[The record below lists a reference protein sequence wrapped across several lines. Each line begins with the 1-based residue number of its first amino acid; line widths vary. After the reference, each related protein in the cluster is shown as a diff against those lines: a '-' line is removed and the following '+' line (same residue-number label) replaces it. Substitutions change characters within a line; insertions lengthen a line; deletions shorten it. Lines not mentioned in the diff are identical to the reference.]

1 MAEKLNGYI
10 NIPYPLLMLL
20 GTVFVACITW
30 GITVAGTKRQDV
42 TTAAAYYRQVDV
54 NTTVINNE
62 IKPDIQKLKDTKV
75 DKSDYEW
82 VRQSLERIEA
92 KIDAHM
98 TSSRVTANK

>member
-42 TTAAAYYRQVDV
+42 TTAATYYRQVDV
-54 NTTVINNE
+54 NTNVINNE
-62 IKPDIQKLKDTKV
+62 IKPYIQIRIPMKMRRYAR
-75 DKSDYEW
+75 SAG
-82 VRQSLERIEA
+82 RQSR
-92 KIDAHM
+92 KCP
-98 TSSRVTANK
+98 